1 MIKKQTLKLTTIIHT
16 ESWHSEMAG
25 AVGSAQGSA
34 VTHPHWVQSKL
45 LLSGFQ
51 QTCIKVTGLLQVL
64 FLLSG
69 KITCSVVLMIS

>member
-1 MIKKQTLKLTTIIHT
+1 MIKKQILKLNTIIHT
-16 ESWHSEMAG
+16 ESWHSETAG
-25 AVGSAQGSA
+25 AVGFAQGAA

-51 QTCIKVTGLLQVL
+51 QTCIKVTGVLQVL

-69 KITCSVVLMIS
+69 KITFSVVLMIS